1 MKIKCKLLALTLSA
15 FAAFLGHA
23 DTEVVSIADGQAV
36 GGHRGGKV
44 QQISVISSVPSGTVT
59 LKSES
64 KLWGMRDKVTDLS
77 TSNFVWTVVYSNGVQ
92 IVTNKTTIA
101 PYPLPPARA
110 LISASSN
117 WVVQAYAITNK
128 EPYITLCKTNTLSSA
143 ITCSGGV
150 ATNLPDSK
158 YVAPGDPLFFSGTA
172 KGRVTVILTR

>member
-1 MKIKCKLLALTLSA
+1 MKKHCIMLAALAA
-15 FAAFLGHA
+15 FAAIVAIA
-23 DTEVVSIADGQAV
+23 DTEIVSIADGQAV
-36 GGHRGGKV
+36 GNHRGGKI
-44 QQISVISSVPSGTVT
+44 QQISVLSTVASGTVT

-64 KLWGMRDKVTDLS
+64 KLWGMRDKITDLS

-143 ITCSGGV
+143 ITCSSGV

-158 YVAPGDPLFFSGTA
+158 YVAPGDPLLFSGTA